1 MAVPPEPL
9 RGVADAALA
18 AAARPDL
25 RAATLADAAAV
36 ADVYL
41 RSRKELVA
49 FPKGTPAR
57 PARRQELQWEAFRR

>member
-9 RGVADAALA
+9 RGVAAAALA
-18 AAARPDL
+18 AAAIPL

-41 RSRKELVA
+41 RSRKELVT
-49 FPKGTPAR
+49 FPKVTPRR